1 VPLAASL
8 VPFLLGGAG
17 VLVIA
22 VAAVAD
28 RMAGGPRRAERRRSP
43 RAESATAVV
52 VRQGDRS
59 DHTFAIDRSTGG
71 ILLFGP
77 PDLEPG
83 ASVELEVDGELRAA
97 TVLRV
102 SPQGYRALR
111 FD

>member
-8 VPFLLGGAG
+8 VPFFLGGAG

-22 VAAVAD
+22 IAALAD
-28 RMAGGPRRAERRRSP
+28 RLGGGPRRQERRNSP
-43 RAESATAVV
+43 RTESATTVV
-52 VRQGDRS
+52 VHRGERADP
-59 DHTFAIDRSTGG
+59 TFAIDRSDGG

-83 ASVELEVDGELRAA
+83 ATVELEIGDSRLRA

-111 FD
+111 LD